1 LATAFL
7 IAIGAAVCLAVQLLV
22 HRFWFGFFLSIVA
35 TMTAW
40 IVAPLVFALLTAHPL
55 AAPSQWSKLEAV
67 LGALLIA
74 QCISRLLVIL
84 RRMTRDN

>member
-22 HRFWFGFFLSIVA
+22 HRYWFGFCLSIVA
-35 TMTAW
+35 TMIAW
-40 IVAPLVFALLTAHPL
+40 IVAPLVFALVTTHPL
-55 AAPSQWSKLEAV
+55 VAPGQWSKLEAV

-74 QCISRLLVIL
+74 QCISRLLVIM
-84 RRMTRDN
+84 RRMTRGN

>member
-1 LATAFL
+1 
-7 IAIGAAVCLAVQLLV
+7 
-22 HRFWFGFFLSIVA
+22 
-35 TMTAW
+35 MTAW